1 MPERRSS
8 DVHRCRTPVTREPG
22 SAGRWPAWCG
32 GRVEPIVWRIST
44 PWVGAGFKPAPTMHA
59 VTGMI
64 GATPAGERVHIAPG
78 SAGLW
83 PACDCRSLGEEPEST
98 GLWPARE
105 CEGRFG
111 MPCRVKVVPC
121 PCCRTHLASP
131 TGSIPGEE
139 LGVCASHTSHH
150 LHSLSAAE
158 TQASAAS

>member
-1 MPERRSS
+1 VELRTTSRMAHTCLNQRSS
-8 DVHRCRTPVTREPG
+8 SQPSVV
-22 SAGRWPAWCG
+22 S
-32 GRVEPIVWRIST
+32 PIIRI
-44 PWVGAGFKPAPTMHA
+44 VGAGFKPAPTMHA

-64 GATPAGERVHIAPG
+64 GATPAGERVYIAPG
-78 SAGLW
+78 SAGRW

>member
-1 MPERRSS
+1 VRQQRVNGCTSFLG
-8 DVHRCRTPVTREPG
+8 TRAADPHG
-22 SAGRWPAWCG
+22 AVGWWNPSL
-32 GRVEPIVWRIST
+32 
-44 PWVGAGFKPAPTMHA
+44 VGAGFKPAPTMHA